1 MTLKLHCF
9 GESGHSYKAA
19 LALEMSGL
27 DWTPVFID
35 FFSGATRSADYH
47 TTLNPMG
54 EAPVLIDGEIRLT
67 QSGLIQNYISEKTG
81 KFGGVNATERREILR
96 WVLWDNHKLSSNAGA
111 LRFMMNFL
119 PEAKRS
125 ADVIG

>member
-1 MTLKLHCF
+1 
-9 GESGHSYKAA
+9 
-19 LALEMSGL
+19 
-27 DWTPVFID
+27 
-35 FFSGATRSADYH
+35 
-47 TTLNPMG
+47 MG

-67 QSGLIQNYISEKTG
+67 QSGCNPKLYQRKDRQIWRC
-81 KFGGVNATERREILR
+81 NAAERREILR

-125 ADVIG
+125 ADVIGYLGRSVESVLQGAGHSS

>member
-19 LALEMSGL
+19 LAMETSGL

-47 TTLNPMG
+47 TALNPMG

-67 QSGLIQNYISEKTG
+67 QSGLIQNYITKRLVNLAVSMPPNAAKSCAG
-81 KFGGVNATERREILR
+81 CFGTIINSHPMPARC
-96 WVLWDNHKLSSNAGA
+96 A
-111 LRFMMNFL
+111 L
-119 PEAKRS
+119 
-125 ADVIG
+125 